1 MACDIAPTI
10 SDHLP
15 ELVFNTDTSHKALKD
30 KDKKQQEDY
39 VVNIIRI
46 ELTQEINYR
55 IETENWF
62 CNTYTSTPF
71 WQQ

>member
-30 KDKKQQEDY
+30 KDKKQ
-39 VVNIIRI
+39 
-46 ELTQEINYR
+46 
-55 IETENWF
+55 
-62 CNTYTSTPF
+62 
-71 WQQ
+71 